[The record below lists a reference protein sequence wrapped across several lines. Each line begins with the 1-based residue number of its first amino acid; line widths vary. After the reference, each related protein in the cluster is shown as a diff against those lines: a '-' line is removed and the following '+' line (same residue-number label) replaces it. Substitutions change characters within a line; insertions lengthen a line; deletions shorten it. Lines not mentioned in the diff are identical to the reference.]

1 MSGEQ
6 VAGDA
11 VAEPADVFPA
21 EPPAPPPRRG
31 RWLLVASTLLALVVL
46 AAGAA
51 LAWAGDRAEHE
62 ARQEQ
67 AEARIRLVDVRAPL
81 RRAEADRNAIR
92 TQVLPFADAARTATA
107 ASARVVDLERALVDR
122 LVRLRDAGS
131 SADAGT
137 YNRIVAELN
146 DTSDDLVDAFT
157 GLRLPLDDFSRAL
170 QGLPTA
176 RCTGRA
182 AETLRWTAYGES
194 GLECARLRVPLDHA
208 EPGGEQIELTIVRR
222 PADDPSATLGPLVLN
237 PGGPGLSGVAFLRE
251 ATLLMPAEI
260 LRRFDLVTFDPRG
273 VGRSTPVDCGDDL
286 DPLFLADL
294 TAPTA
299 DARVDSLR
307 AAARVIRGC
316 AGRTGSLLRHVD
328 TATAARDLD
337 RIRAALGVEQL
348 NYLGYS
354 YGTYLGAVYAD
365 LFPRR
370 VRAAV
375 LDAAVHPQRAD
386 RGLAIP
392 DPGAFASALDTALE
406 ACGDDPACPFARN
419 GDPQAAYDALMTSIN
434 NQPLDVDGRRFGRTP
449 AELGVVS
456 GLYRGSA
463 GWPELWNALAAA
475 AAGDGRPLSA
485 LTDRYTGRRGDGS
498 YTNQM
503 PAHYAIN
510 CTDLAARLR
519 GGEARR
525 AVLGLPRDPGRFEAV
540 SVLLALPCAFW
551 SAPPVGLPSAPIDAT
566 EAAPILVV
574 GGEHDPATPIQGA
587 EAMAGALRSA
597 NLLRWQGTGHTAFG
611 RGNDCIDTAVTT
623 YLVELRIPAD
633 DTTCPG

>member
-299 DARVDSLR
+299 EARVDSLR